1 LSFRKFKG
9 DFLRAYINFAD
20 QFVVWIGRAFAWGIF
35 ILTAAV
41 MYEVIMRYFFNAPT
55 LWAFDFTIQMYG
67 AVFMMGGASA
77 MSTKTH
83 VKADMYY
90 NKLSEKGQAILDL
103 VLFIC
108 FYAPGVFALTYAGY
122 FYAKKAWIVHE
133 TSWNSPAQ
141 IQIYFSKS
149 LIPIA
154 GLLLL
159 IIGIS
164 EIFRCI
170 ICIKTGKWPERID
183 DVEETE
189 KMILRKIQK
198 GESVKGLVS

>member
-1 LSFRKFKG
+1 M
-9 DFLRAYINFAD
+9 RAYINFAD

-103 VLFIC
+103 FLFIF

>member
-1 LSFRKFKG
+1 LK
-9 DFLRAYINFAD
+9 AYINFAD
-20 QFVVWIGRAFAWGIF
+20 QFVVWVGRSFAWGIF

-103 VLFIC
+103 ILFIC

-198 GESVKGLVS
+198 GENVKGLVS

>member
-1 LSFRKFKG
+1 MK
-9 DFLRAYINFAD
+9 AYINFAD

-90 NKLSEKGQAILDL
+90 NRLSEKGQAILDL
-103 VLFIC
+103 ILFIC

-198 GESVKGLVS
+198 GENVKGLVS

>member
-1 LSFRKFKG
+1 MK
-9 DFLRAYINFAD
+9 AYINFAD

-90 NKLSEKGQAILDL
+90 NRLSEKGQAILDL
-103 VLFIC
+103 ILFIC

-141 IQIYFSKS
+141 IQVYFSKS
-149 LIPIA
+149 LTPIA

-198 GESVKGLVS
+198 GENVKGLVS

>member
-1 LSFRKFKG
+1 MK
-9 DFLRAYINFAD
+9 AYINFAD
-20 QFVVWIGRAFAWGIF
+20 QFVVWVGRSFAWGIF

-41 MYEVIMRYFFNAPT
+41 MYEVIMRYFFISPT

-103 VLFIC
+103 ILFIC

-198 GESVKGLVS
+198 GENVKGLVS

>member
-1 LSFRKFKG
+1 MK
-9 DFLRAYINFAD
+9 AYINFAD

-67 AVFMMGGASA
+67 AVFLMGGASA

-103 VLFIC
+103 ILFIC

-141 IQIYFSKS
+141 IQVYFSKS

-198 GESVKGLVS
+198 GESVKGLIS

>member
-1 LSFRKFKG
+1 LKS
-9 DFLRAYINFAD
+9 YINFAD

-103 VLFIC
+103 VLFIF

>member
-1 LSFRKFKG
+1 LK
-9 DFLRAYINFAD
+9 AYINFAD
-20 QFVVWIGRAFAWGIF
+20 QFVVWVGRSFAWGIF

-90 NKLSEKGQAILDL
+90 NRLSERGQAILDL

-198 GESVKGLVS
+198 GENVKGLVS

>member
-1 LSFRKFKG
+1 LK
-9 DFLRAYINFAD
+9 AYINFAD

-41 MYEVIMRYFFNAPT
+41 MYEVIMRYFFYAPT

-67 AVFMMGGASA
+67 AVFLMGGASA

-103 VLFIC
+103 ILFIC

-154 GLLLL
+154 GLLLI

-198 GESVKGLVS
+198 GESVKGLIS

>member
-1 LSFRKFKG
+1 M
-9 DFLRAYINFAD
+9 RAYINFAD

-90 NKLSEKGQAILDL
+90 NRLSEKGQAILDL
-103 VLFIC
+103 ILFIC

-198 GESVKGLVS
+198 GENVKGLVS

>member
-1 LSFRKFKG
+1 M
-9 DFLRAYINFAD
+9 RAYINFAD

-141 IQIYFSKS
+141 IQVYFSKS

-198 GESVKGLVS
+198 GENVKGLVS

>member
-1 LSFRKFKG
+1 MK
-9 DFLRAYINFAD
+9 AYINFAD
-20 QFVVWIGRAFAWGIF
+20 QFVVWIGRSFAWGIF
-35 ILTAAV
+35 ILTAAA

-90 NKLSEKGQAILDL
+90 NRLSEKGQAILDL
-103 VLFIC
+103 ILFIC

>member
-1 LSFRKFKG
+1 LK
-9 DFLRAYINFAD
+9 AYINFAD
-20 QFVVWIGRAFAWGIF
+20 QFVVWVGRSFAWGIF

-103 VLFIC
+103 ILFIC

>member
-1 LSFRKFKG
+1 MK
-9 DFLRAYINFAD
+9 AYINFAD
-20 QFVVWIGRAFAWGIF
+20 QFVVWIGRAFAWCIF

-55 LWAFDFTIQMYG
+55 LWSFDFTIQMYG
-67 AVFMMGGASA
+67 AVIMMGGASA
-77 MSTKTH
+77 ISTKTH

-90 NKLSEKGQAILDL
+90 NKLSERGQAILDL
-103 VLFIC
+103 ILFFC

-133 TSWNSPAQ
+133 VSWNSPAQ
-141 IQIYFSKS
+141 IQVYFSKS

-154 GLLLL
+154 GLLLV

-164 EIFRCI
+164 EIFRCF
-170 ICIKTGKWPERID
+170 ICIKDGKWPERIN

-198 GESVKGLVS
+198 GESVKGLV

>member
-1 LSFRKFKG
+1 M
-9 DFLRAYINFAD
+9 RAYINFAD

-90 NKLSEKGQAILDL
+90 NRLSEKRQAILDL
-103 VLFIC
+103 VLFIF

-154 GLLLL
+154 GLLLV

-170 ICIKTGKWPERID
+170 ICIKTGKWPERIN

-198 GESVKGLVS
+198 GESMKGLVS

>member
-1 LSFRKFKG
+1 MK
-9 DFLRAYINFAD
+9 AYINFAD

-90 NKLSEKGQAILDL
+90 NRLSEKGQAILDL
-103 VLFIC
+103 ILFIC

-122 FYAKKAWIVHE
+122 FYARKAWIVHE

-141 IQIYFSKS
+141 IQVYFSKS

-198 GESVKGLVS
+198 GENVKGLVS

>member
-1 LSFRKFKG
+1 L
-9 DFLRAYINFAD
+9 LRAYINFAD

-103 VLFIC
+103 ILFIC

-141 IQIYFSKS
+141 IQVYFSKS

-198 GESVKGLVS
+198 GENVKGLVS

>member
-1 LSFRKFKG
+1 MK
-9 DFLRAYINFAD
+9 AYINFAD
-20 QFVVWIGRAFAWGIF
+20 QFVVWIGRSFAWGIF

-90 NKLSEKGQAILDL
+90 NRLSEKGQAILDL
-103 VLFIC
+103 ILFIC

-141 IQIYFSKS
+141 IQVYFSKS

-198 GESVKGLVS
+198 GENVKGLVS

>member
-1 LSFRKFKG
+1 M
-9 DFLRAYINFAD
+9 RAYINFAD

-90 NKLSEKGQAILDL
+90 NRLSEKGQAILDL
-103 VLFIC
+103 ILFIC

-141 IQIYFSKS
+141 IQVYFSKS

>member
-1 LSFRKFKG
+1 MK
-9 DFLRAYINFAD
+9 AYINFAD

-90 NKLSEKGQAILDL
+90 NKLSEKRQAILDL
-103 VLFIC
+103 VLFIF

-154 GLLLL
+154 GLLLV

-170 ICIKTGKWPERID
+170 ICIKTGKWPERIN

-198 GESVKGLVS
+198 GESMKGLVS

>member
-1 LSFRKFKG
+1 MK
-9 DFLRAYINFAD
+9 AYINFAD
-20 QFVVWIGRAFAWGIF
+20 QFVVWVGRAFAWGIF

-103 VLFIC
+103 ILFIC

-141 IQIYFSKS
+141 IQVYFSKS

-154 GLLLL
+154 GLLLI

-198 GESVKGLVS
+198 GENVKGLVS

>member
-1 LSFRKFKG
+1 MK
-9 DFLRAYINFAD
+9 AYINFAD
-20 QFVVWIGRAFAWGIF
+20 QFVVWIGRSFAWGIF

-90 NKLSEKGQAILDL
+90 NRLSEKGQAILDL
-103 VLFIC
+103 ILFIC

-198 GESVKGLVS
+198 GENVKGLVS

>member
-1 LSFRKFKG
+1 MK
-9 DFLRAYINFAD
+9 AYINFAD
-20 QFVVWIGRAFAWGIF
+20 QFVVWIGRSFAWGIF
-35 ILTAAV
+35 VLTAAV

-103 VLFIC
+103 ILFIC

>member
-1 LSFRKFKG
+1 
-9 DFLRAYINFAD
+9 LRAYINFAD

-41 MYEVIMRYFFNAPT
+41 MYEVITRYFFNAPT

-122 FYAKKAWIVHE
+122 FYAKKAWIIHE

>member
-1 LSFRKFKG
+1 MK
-9 DFLRAYINFAD
+9 AYINFAD
-20 QFVVWIGRAFAWGIF
+20 QFVVWIGRAFAWCIF

-55 LWAFDFTIQMYG
+55 LWSFDFTIQMYG
-67 AVFMMGGASA
+67 AVFLMGGASA
-77 MSTKTH
+77 ISTKTH
-83 VKADMYY
+83 VRADMYY

-170 ICIKTGKWPERID
+170 ICIKTGKWPQRID

-198 GESVKGLVS
+198 GESVKGLV

>member
-1 LSFRKFKG
+1 LK
-9 DFLRAYINFAD
+9 AYINFAD
-20 QFVVWIGRAFAWGIF
+20 QFVVWIGRSFAWGIF

-90 NKLSEKGQAILDL
+90 NRLSEKGQALLDL
-103 VLFIC
+103 ILFIC

>member
-1 LSFRKFKG
+1 LK
-9 DFLRAYINFAD
+9 AYINFAD

-67 AVFMMGGASA
+67 AVFLMGGASA

-103 VLFIC
+103 FLFIC

>member
-1 LSFRKFKG
+1 LK
-9 DFLRAYINFAD
+9 AYINFAD

-103 VLFIC
+103 VLFIF

-154 GLLLL
+154 GLLLV

-170 ICIKTGKWPERID
+170 ICIKTGKWPERIN

-198 GESVKGLVS
+198 GESMKGLVS

>member
-1 LSFRKFKG
+1 LK
-9 DFLRAYINFAD
+9 AYINFAD
-20 QFVVWIGRAFAWGIF
+20 QFVVWIGRSFAWGIF

-90 NKLSEKGQAILDL
+90 NRLSEKGQAILDL
-103 VLFIC
+103 ILFIC

-141 IQIYFSKS
+141 IQVYFSKS

-198 GESVKGLVS
+198 GENVKGLVS

>member
-1 LSFRKFKG
+1 MK
-9 DFLRAYINFAD
+9 AYINFAD

-90 NKLSEKGQAILDL
+90 NRLSEKGQAILDL

>member
-1 LSFRKFKG
+1 LK
-9 DFLRAYINFAD
+9 AYINFAD

-90 NKLSEKGQAILDL
+90 NRLSEKGQAILDL
-103 VLFIC
+103 ILFIC

>member
-1 LSFRKFKG
+1 MK
-9 DFLRAYINFAD
+9 AYINFAD
-20 QFVVWIGRAFAWGIF
+20 QFVVWIGRSFAWGIF

-90 NKLSEKGQAILDL
+90 NRLSEKGRAILDL
-103 VLFIC
+103 ILFIC

>member
-1 LSFRKFKG
+1 MK
-9 DFLRAYINFAD
+9 AYINFAD
-20 QFVVWIGRAFAWGIF
+20 QFVVWVGRAFAWGIF

-90 NKLSEKGQAILDL
+90 NRLSEKGQAILDL

>member
-1 LSFRKFKG
+1 LK
-9 DFLRAYINFAD
+9 AYINFAD

-90 NKLSEKGQAILDL
+90 NRMSEKGQAILDL
-103 VLFIC
+103 ILFIC

>member
-1 LSFRKFKG
+1 MK
-9 DFLRAYINFAD
+9 AYINFAD
-20 QFVVWIGRAFAWGIF
+20 QFVVWIGRSFAWGIF

-90 NKLSEKGQAILDL
+90 NRLSEKGQAILDL
-103 VLFIC
+103 ILFIC

-164 EIFRCI
+164 EIFRCN

>member
-1 LSFRKFKG
+1 MK
-9 DFLRAYINFAD
+9 AYINFAD

-41 MYEVIMRYFFNAPT
+41 MYEVVMRYFFNAPT

-90 NKLSEKGQAILDL
+90 NRLSEKGQAILDL
-103 VLFIC
+103 ILFIC

-141 IQIYFSKS
+141 IQVYFSKS

>member
-1 LSFRKFKG
+1 MK
-9 DFLRAYINFAD
+9 AYTNFAD
-20 QFVVWIGRAFAWGIF
+20 QFVVWIGRSFAWGIF

-90 NKLSEKGQAILDL
+90 NRLSEKGQAILDL
-103 VLFIC
+103 ILFIC

-141 IQIYFSKS
+141 IQVYFSKS

-198 GESVKGLVS
+198 GENVKGLVS